1 MRLRKYHGLGND
13 YLVLE
18 TADPLSAALVV
29 ALCDRHRGP
38 GADGVL
44 EPLPIRRDPASGR
57 PLSAYALRI
66 WNPDGSLAEKSG
78 NGLRI
83 LARWLRDHR
92 AAPPAFGVEVRLDAG
107 PGALVSC
114 QVAPPVGVG
123 EVEVEMGIATVGLLD
138 APIQVAGQALR
149 HTVVDLGNPHC
160 VVFFASVAE
169 LDAAPWRTLGAALEL
184 HPAFPRRT
192 NVQFAAP
199 TADPA
204 VLEARIW
211 ERGAGETQASGS
223 SACAVAVAAGRRGL
237 APGAVRVQM
246 PGGSLAVQVDAE
258 GAVRLRGPVEE
269 IGVVE
274 PSPGWLVARR
284 AGGRL

>member
-18 TADPLSAALVV
+18 TADPLSTALVV

-44 EPLPIRRDPASGR
+44 EPLPIRRDPVTGR
-57 PLSAYALRI
+57 LVSAYALRI
-66 WNPDGSLAEKSG
+66 WNPDGSVAEKSG

-83 LARWLRDHR
+83 LARWLRDYR
-92 AAPPAFGVEVRLDAG
+92 AAPAAFGVEVRLDAS
-107 PGALVSC
+107 PGALVAC
-114 QVAPPVGVG
+114 RVDAPSGVG
-123 EVEVEMGIATVGLLD
+123 EVEVDMGIASVGALD
-138 APIQVAGQALR
+138 APIEVEGQTLR

-160 VVFFASVAE
+160 VVFLASVAE
-169 LDAAPWRTLGAALEL
+169 LEAAPWRAWGAALER
-184 HPAFPRRT
+184 HPAFPNRT

-223 SACAVAVAAGRRGL
+223 SACAVAVAAQRRGH
-237 APGAVRVQM
+237 APAAVQVQM
-246 PGGSLAVQVDAE
+246 PGGALAVEVDAE

-274 PSPGWLVARR
+274 PSGSWLALRR
-284 AGGRL
+284 AGARL